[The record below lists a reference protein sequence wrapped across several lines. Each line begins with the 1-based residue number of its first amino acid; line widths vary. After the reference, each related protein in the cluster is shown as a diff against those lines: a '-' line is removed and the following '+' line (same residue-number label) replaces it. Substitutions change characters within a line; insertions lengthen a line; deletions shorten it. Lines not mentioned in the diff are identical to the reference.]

1 MNSCNFV
8 GRLTAEIELRRTNN
22 GKAVASYSLAVKRPR
37 VADTTDFIE
46 FVTWEQGAEYLA
58 QYAKKGD
65 VVAACG
71 TLQPRTWTDK
81 DGNKHKAW
89 EVVTTSVELL
99 SSKRESQAGGNTT
112 QPQNSYQGSYSQPQ
126 QGYQPQYNQQGFG
139 GYQQNGFQGQVYQPP
154 QGNFAPIE
162 GDDQKLPWEV

>member
-71 TLQPRTWTDK
+71 KIGR
-81 DGNKHKAW
+81 A
-89 EVVTTSVELL
+89 SC
-99 SSKRESQAGGNTT
+99 RER
-112 QPQNSYQGSYSQPQ
+112 
-126 QGYQPQYNQQGFG
+126 
-139 GYQQNGFQGQVYQPP
+139 V
-154 QGNFAPIE
+154 
-162 GDDQKLPWEV
+162 

>member
-22 GKAVASYSLAVKRPR
+22 GKAVATYSLAVKRPR

-46 FVTWEQGAEYLA
+46 FVSWEQAAEYLS

-81 DGNKHKAW
+81 DGNKRKTF

-99 SSKRESQAGGNTT
+99 SSKKNTEGNSQPT
-112 QPQNSYQGSYSQPQ
+112 QNQNSYPGSYSQPQ
-126 QGYQPQYNQQGFG
+126 QSYQQPQYNQQGFG

-162 GDDQKLPWEV
+162 ADDPKLPF

>member
-71 TLQPRTWTDK
+71 TLQPRSWTDK
-81 DGNKHKAW
+81 DGNKRKAF

-99 SSKRESQAGGNTT
+99 SSKKNAENNNQPT
-112 QPQNSYQGSYSQPQ
+112 QNQNGYQGQPYQPQ
-126 QGYQPQYNQQGFG
+126 QGFQQPQYNQQGFG
-139 GYQQNGFQGQVYQPP
+139 GYQQQGFGGYHAP
-154 QGNFAPIE
+154 QQNDYPQLD
-162 GDDQKLPWEV
+162 GDDPRLPF

>member
-46 FVTWEQGAEYLA
+46 FVTWEQGAEYLFK
-58 QYAKKGD
+58 YAHKGD
-65 VVAACG
+65 VVAATG
-71 TLQPRTWTDK
+71 TLQPRSWTDN

-89 EVVTTSVELL
+89 EIVTTSVELL
-99 SSKRESQAGGNTT
+99 SSKKNAEN
-112 QPQNSYQGSYSQPQ
+112 NNQPQ
-126 QGYQPQYNQQGFG
+126 QN
-139 GYQQNGFQGQVYQPP
+139 QNGFQGQVYQPQQSYQQP
-154 QGNFAPIE
+154 QYNQQGYGGYQQQGFGGYHAPQQNDYPQLD
-162 GDDQKLPWEV
+162 GDDAQLPF

>member
-46 FVTWEQGAEYLA
+46 FVTWEQGAEYLS

-65 VVAACG
+65 VVAVCG

-81 DGNKHKAW
+81 DGNKRKAF

-99 SSKRESQAGGNTT
+99 SSKKNAEGNNQPT
-112 QPQNSYQGSYSQPQ
+112 QPQNSYPGSYSQPQ
-126 QGYQPQYNQQGFG
+126 QSYQQPQYNQQGFG

-154 QGNFAPIE
+154 QGGFAPIE
-162 GDDQKLPWEV
+162 ADDPQLPF